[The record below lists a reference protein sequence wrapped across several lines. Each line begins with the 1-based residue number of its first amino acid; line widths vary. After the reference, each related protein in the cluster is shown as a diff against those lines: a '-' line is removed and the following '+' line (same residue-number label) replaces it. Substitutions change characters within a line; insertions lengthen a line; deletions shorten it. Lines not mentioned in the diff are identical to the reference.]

1 MGIGHPIE
9 ETDRYRSTTQGS
21 TVTCQKYCAIQNCW
35 ICLPTMHTGGTLT
48 YFSLTIRVTNMM
60 KAAFSTF
67 AWLTKICHRSG
78 GCNDGSTKRMQVKT
92 AASPSRSHS
101 SNNYLTWLRLTIVCQ
116 NDRRLHWECPLL
128 PVWRAF
134 IHVCWWEERLVSITT
149 ATDWGEVTVAVCQN
163 SSPALSHCHSSSH
176 CCTLFHTLPHL
187 HCDRPTWRSL
197 HLDD

>member
-1 MGIGHPIE
+1 MRKLFEITSESPNN
-9 ETDRYRSTTQGS
+9 QLGS
-21 TVTCQKYCAIQNCW
+21 TKWASGIPLKKQIDIAAQHKDQLLLVRNIAQYR
-35 ICLPTMHTGGTLT
+35 TLT

-134 IHVCWWEERLVSITT
+134 IHVLCADERRDSYQLRLQLT
-149 ATDWGEVTVAVCQN
+149 GEK
-163 SSPALSHCHSSSH
+163 
-176 CCTLFHTLPHL
+176 
-187 HCDRPTWRSL
+187 WR
-197 HLDD
+197 